1 MPVWGYADV
10 VASNCAGLAAGERLF
25 GYMPMA
31 THLIIQP
38 RKITPYGLA
47 DGAPHR
53 AKLASIYNRYVRVNR
68 SRRDTSHEDRHMIF
82 YPLFVTSFLM
92 QDFFTEH
99 DYFGARNI
107 VVSSA
112 SSKTAMGFAH
122 LLARTG
128 APRPRITGLT
138 AKTNRK
144 FVSDL
149 DDYDDVVAYED
160 LNDIASQEPTVFVDI
175 AGNADIRKAVHRHI
189 GENIVYSCAIGTS
202 HWDKFERTGKLP
214 GAKPLFFFA
223 PDQAAKRRRDWG
235 APVFEARIQD
245 RMDEWLRTMEWLQI
259 RSGHGLDNAQRMYL
273 EVLEGQVQPNQGLI
287 VFLA

>member
-1 MPVWGYADV
+1 MTSIITRILVDQDDIRTTRIDEISMSESLAEASALLAVDRFALTANNVTYAAIGRVLGYWDFFPAEDNWGCVPVWGYADV

-122 LLARTG
+122 IGYPLRSRDVNMLGWRTRHPIPKAG
-128 APRPRITGLT
+128 STTRAP
-138 AKTNRK
+138 
-144 FVSDL
+144 
-149 DDYDDVVAYED
+149 
-160 LNDIASQEPTVFVDI
+160 
-175 AGNADIRKAVHRHI
+175 
-189 GENIVYSCAIGTS
+189 
-202 HWDKFERTGKLP
+202 
-214 GAKPLFFFA
+214 
-223 PDQAAKRRRDWG
+223 
-235 APVFEARIQD
+235 
-245 RMDEWLRTMEWLQI
+245 
-259 RSGHGLDNAQRMYL
+259 
-273 EVLEGQVQPNQGLI
+273 
-287 VFLA
+287 